1 MAKLGDMESPPPQIK
16 DVANLRQKPGHA
28 GVTVMQWARNMFS
41 NNAAIPINRIPVH
54 SATILKRANYKA
66 IHNILRVR
74 RTLARFLH
82 SPS

>member
-1 MAKLGDMESPPPQIK
+1 MESPPLQIK

-28 GVTVMQWARNMFS
+28 GVTVVQWGARNMFS